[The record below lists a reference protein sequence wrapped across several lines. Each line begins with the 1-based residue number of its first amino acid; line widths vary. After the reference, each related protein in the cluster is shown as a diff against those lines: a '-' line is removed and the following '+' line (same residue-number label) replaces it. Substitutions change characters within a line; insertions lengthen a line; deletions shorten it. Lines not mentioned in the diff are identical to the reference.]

1 MHYTPRMNLLAN
13 KIILVTG
20 SSSGI
25 GREAALTYAR
35 YGAEIILLGR
45 NKGKLKNVCDEIH
58 LLSKKKRPAPS
69 YYDIDFQETNPQN
82 YLNLAQKISSHY
94 SRIDGILHNASML
107 GEIKPIS
114 QQNPIIWHQVMNVNI
129 YATFLLTQAL
139 MPLLL
144 CSLSGSLILTS
155 SSVGRKGRS
164 GWGAYC
170 VSKFATEGFM
180 QVLADEHKNTHL
192 RINCINPGPIKTK
205 MRACAF
211 PQENAEILPTPAD
224 IMPIYLYLM
233 GEDSVHENGVSF
245 DAQKPLIRTSSGSE

>member
-1 MHYTPRMNLLAN
+1 MHYNPRMNLLAN

-35 YGAEIILLGR
+35 YGADIILLGR
-45 NKGKLKNVCDEIH
+45 NQTRLKNVRDEIH
-58 LLSKKKRPAPS
+58 CLSQNKKPAPL

-82 YLNLAQKISSHY
+82 YLNLAKRISSHY

-114 QQNPIIWHQVMNVNI
+114 QQNPLIWHQVMNVNI
-129 YATFLLTQAL
+129 HATFLLTQAL

-180 QVLADEHKNTHL
+180 QVLADEHKKTQL

-211 PQENAEILPTPAD
+211 PQENTEILLTPAD

-233 GEDSVHENGVSF
+233 GEDSVHENGGSF
-245 DAQKPLIRTSSGSE
+245 DAQRH

>member
-45 NKGKLKNVCDEIH
+45 HKERLQNVRDEIH
-58 LLSKKKRPAPS
+58 LLSKNKKPAPL

-82 YLNLAQKISSHY
+82 YLNLLQKISSHY
-94 SRIDGILHNASML
+94 SRIDGLLHNASIL

-129 YATFLLTQAL
+129 HATFLLTQAL

-155 SSVGRKGRS
+155 SSVGRQGRS

-211 PQENAEILPTPAD
+211 PQENAAILPTPAD

-245 DAQKPLIRTSSGSE
+245 DAQKKRN